1 LDCWDADVDTV
12 QDPQAVGL
20 DVPVKIEA
28 AKASLERRVEEA
40 ADHVKQVAVGAAVIA
55 ALSAIATITAAMAV
69 GVGLIALYRWTADA
83 YGAYAAL
90 GVVGVILVVA
100 TVILATAA
108 AIKSKSLAP
117 NRIKLPRYGATSDP
131 GVTMSASAVDAE
143 PHSVIYSLGSPTAA
157 TAGAPTASSSDLLEP
172 WRSSPRRS

>member
-1 LDCWDADVDTV
+1 MDCWDADVDTV

-108 AIKSKSLAP
+108 AIKS
-117 NRIKLPRYGATSDP
+117 NR
-131 GVTMSASAVDAE
+131 
-143 PHSVIYSLGSPTAA
+143 
-157 TAGAPTASSSDLLEP
+157 
-172 WRSSPRRS
+172 